1 MDWLFG
7 YGGSMMV
14 LVLYFA
20 ATMFI
25 GLVAWR
31 YFPQSDP
38 EGYIL
43 GGRGMGWFVAAFT
56 LMATQYSALTFLG
69 FPGTMSALDWAAMW
83 PSRECT
89 SAFRCCTGYF
99 LPPVP
104 GSWGV
109 LSGT

>member
-38 EGYIL
+38 
-43 GGRGMGWFVAAFT
+43 
-56 LMATQYSALTFLG
+56 
-69 FPGTMSALDWAAMW
+69 
-83 PSRECT
+83 
-89 SAFRCCTGYF
+89 
-99 LPPVP
+99 
-104 GSWGV
+104 
-109 LSGT
+109 

>member
-1 MDWLFG
+1 MDWLLG
-7 YGGSMMV
+7 YGGSILV

-43 GGRGMGWFVAAFT
+43 GGRSMGWFVAAFT

-69 FPGTMSALDWAAMW
+69 FPGTMYRTGLGGYVAITGMYVGVSALYWMLFAASA
-83 PSRECT
+83 PAAT
-89 SAFRCCTGYF
+89 S
-99 LPPVP
+99 
-104 GSWGV
+104 
-109 LSGT
+109 